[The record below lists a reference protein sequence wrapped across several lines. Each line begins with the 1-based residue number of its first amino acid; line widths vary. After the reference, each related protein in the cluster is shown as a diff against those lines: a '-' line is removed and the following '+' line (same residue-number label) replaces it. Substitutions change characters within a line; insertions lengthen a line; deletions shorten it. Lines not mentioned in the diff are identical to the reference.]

1 MTEYVNKDYYNSI
14 KGNCS
19 YIDLNGQNIHSVMER
34 LKAEG
39 IMFSAAYGGYRNT
52 VTVSKADSQKAF
64 AIAAEYKQAPVQN
77 TQRKQRIIGNI
88 EYSKIKD
95 RNFIN
100 TDPDTALQVA
110 NLLSGDA
117 SIRFSGRILE
127 NSATITVSGR
137 KNAEMVNR
145 MIDNIRNADII
156 NELYKAGYERLADTN
171 GFVNIR
177 NNASAEVVGFRSMDM
192 VREMFGDA
200 SNEFFHPTAY
210 RVDSIPEAAEPFYIS
225 EVDRVTAD
233 ERNVYV
239 DENADVPLFDS
250 RENAEQYAEEK
261 GIDLTGFEEIIPDV
275 PVEHI
280 DDTEDLSPSEQ
291 LKKRVN
297 AELEAYIAEIKSRPF
312 DEIIE
317 AAYRVTVC
325 KQIGEY
331 ITNEEPGLT
340 EAQLSALLS
349 MDNVLDEIYLEWVKN
364 DSVES
369 YDDVLMVMQD
379 RADRI
384 LLSQQ
389 RENVPVEH
397 FESEVPKDE
406 VAEALSLAENN
417 LTFSVV
423 TINNELVFAVGEYI
437 EKDDIHGLE
446 EYQDYIAKNQPDEVR
461 AYVEYCM
468 IGNSELESEM
478 AYSSDIDFINANL
491 KAVMNH
497 PQTTNLEINNYVIVT
512 PDEMLESRQA
522 DKLLAEAKEYITD
535 FLEKEYGTEPSED
548 TYKDLEN
555 VPLGYT
561 SLGDDADHD
570 FSVTAN
576 LVDFSISYTLDGVEI
591 TTEKYDSL
599 EEMTEVALTCLDFD
613 DMVTVGNEALE
624 EIENK
629 KFRLVIPEIDVDIDM
644 RDIDSIAVQTPDDVL
659 MFYYSSNNKTIERA
673 WQSDDNSDTAV
684 DIDDV
689 AIDIRN
695 AVGNGFA
702 VEVYETAE
710 DRKIAEDN
718 SVEIP
723 ENLTAIDDDTAVI
736 MWEQGIT
743 VYHSGTEIPPMEE
756 NGENEHSIF
765 ENLSDDF
772 YADKEDVKAFRIAD
786 DIASEIWDMNRV
798 FFNVPNEVGQPYYLS
813 IESGGYDEWEDYNKG
828 LNEYQNTLKALY
840 TGNFTAVEDYL
851 ENVRS
856 SEDVSEEMQEQ
867 AASLLDAVKSFRNL
881 SGIEDRAKKEN
892 EPTYKIYQLKKGEEY
907 HNLRFTRWDDMPRF
921 NLSFDRKNYDEVYGG
936 NIADVTKFPFK
947 EGILE
952 DIFKKFN
959 SDRPEDFKGRSL
971 SVSDVVVLEDK
982 EGSSAYFVDTVGMA
996 DVTDLFFELKKE
1008 TIDLSKLTEVEIT
1021 EEYDRRGDEPD
1032 NSTHV
1037 KNTIL
1042 FTDLDKFEI
1051 SRYKDFTYDNGVMP
1065 DSDEGYTTVTSQD
1078 MLDEI
1083 NGYMDK
1089 SRKKSGISISV
1100 TDNVG
1105 NTKRLN
1111 GLLFEFTFGD
1121 RNVPVEHLEEN
1132 EKMPLYGK
1140 SIEEASELGERDK
1153 YFANMKEN
1161 KRCEDAIVTAIAD
1174 NYRNSRL
1181 DTDGVLSDVLKEFV
1195 FERIELVVAARLSN
1209 LSFDGRIDK
1218 SNVEWAN
1225 DVLSGL
1231 SESERKKLCADTH
1244 LNSHPGLINLFANKI
1259 IDEERVLSQK
1269 EQATEKEAEPYE
1281 PKLGDKFRD
1290 NSGEVWELT
1299 SLTGVMP
1306 WYNDQCAITSISG
1319 NVSITKNENYSNL
1332 LDTAKYHRVADAPE
1346 AVKTADYSPKI
1357 GDLVELDGQ
1366 VYSVAD
1372 IDSGVISLAD
1382 TETLLGETMRM
1393 TLSEFLSS
1401 GFEVVEANGEETV
1414 SADVP
1419 VEHLEKS
1426 PEKENVPVEH
1436 HSTNANNFVITDE
1449 NLGVKTPKARFA
1461 ANAAAIR
1468 TLNAIEAEHRTATPV
1483 EQAILSGYTGWG
1495 AIPNAFDPDN
1505 KDWSNEYAELKTL
1518 LTDEEF
1524 IDARRST
1531 LNAHFTSPIIINAIY
1546 EGLANLG
1553 FEQGKILE
1561 PAMGIG
1567 NFFGMLPEAMRGS
1580 ELHGVEL
1587 DDITGRIARQH
1598 YPDADILIKGFE
1610 KTKFENDS
1618 FDAVVG
1624 NVPFGDYKLSDKDYD
1639 KHKFYIH
1646 DYFVAKS
1653 IDKVRPGGV
1662 VAVVTSKGTMDKENP
1677 EMRMYVAQRAELLG
1691 AIRLPN
1697 NAFKA
1702 NAGTEV
1708 TSDILFFQKR
1718 ERAIEI
1724 NPDEIEWLNKTET
1737 AEGFRVNGYFAN
1749 HPEMV
1754 LGTITEANQKYGPTE
1769 NTQVIPIEGADLK
1782 QQLAEAVQNIQGTY
1796 TPRAEKDT
1804 KKKETEDI
1812 IPAPA
1817 NSRVY
1822 SYYAVNGSVYFREDG
1837 DTMAKA
1843 NLKGE
1848 ALKRALA
1855 MVELRDTV
1863 RELLDMQLDN
1873 ADRAYDTDISE
1884 CRAKLNE
1891 KYDAFV
1897 EQNGHFDD
1905 KKNIRAFK
1913 GDDGYNFLIALESKN
1928 KDTGEYEK
1936 VDIFY
1941 HDTVKPNNVVT
1952 HVETAEEALI
1962 LSVAE
1967 KARVDFEYMTE
1978 LCGMSKETLISEL
1991 EGQIYRL
1998 PQEEEKYVTADEY
2011 LTGNIRT
2018 KLRQLEFAPEGMDVS
2033 KHREALEAAMPK
2045 RVEAKDISVK
2055 LGAHWVAPEYVTQF
2069 VNQKFYPSWRS
2080 RVEAQYSRASGKWKI
2095 EGASQSD
2102 KGSYTAIHDYGTK
2115 RKNAYAILEGILN
2128 HEDMTIKD
2136 PKLDEHG
2143 EPIRDS
2149 RDNIVKVT
2157 NHEETKA
2164 VQLMVKKIESEWED
2178 WIFKDP
2184 DRREKLVEKYNE
2196 VFNSIRHR
2204 EYDGSHLNF
2213 VGMNSDITLK
2223 EHQKNAVARALYGG
2237 NTLLAHC
2244 VGAGKTFEMITIAM
2258 EGKRLGLHNKSLFA
2272 VPNSLTEQMG
2282 RDFKKL
2288 YPAANVLVATK
2299 KDFEPKNRKMLF
2311 AKIATGE
2318 WDAVIVG
2325 HSQFD
2330 RMGLSAERMNRYLK
2344 AEIESLRSELEEAKS
2359 TDGAKSF
2366 SVKEI
2371 ERTITRYEKRLTDEQ
2386 NKVAKDDY
2394 IDFEQM
2400 GFDKIFVDECHMYKN
2415 LGTATKMSNV
2425 AGIGTTGSGK
2435 AAELLMKTKYL
2446 DELTGGRGLVFASGT
2461 PVETGYL
2468 RSKMP
2473 ILRCCIAKN
2482 DYHILAV

>member
-1598 YPDADILIKGFE
+1598 YPDADIQIKGFE

-2473 ILRCCIAKN
+2473 ILRCCIAKT
-2482 DYHILAV
+2482 IITF

>member
-1 MTEYVNKDYYNSI
+1 M
-14 KGNCS
+14 
-19 YIDLNGQNIHSVMER
+19 
-34 LKAEG
+34 
-39 IMFSAAYGGYRNT
+39 
-52 VTVSKADSQKAF
+52 
-64 AIAAEYKQAPVQN
+64 
-77 TQRKQRIIGNI
+77 
-88 EYSKIKD
+88 
-95 RNFIN
+95 
-100 TDPDTALQVA
+100 
-110 NLLSGDA
+110 
-117 SIRFSGRILE
+117 
-127 NSATITVSGR
+127 
-137 KNAEMVNR
+137 
-145 MIDNIRNADII
+145 
-156 NELYKAGYERLADTN
+156 
-171 GFVNIR
+171 
-177 NNASAEVVGFRSMDM
+177 
-192 VREMFGDA
+192 
-200 SNEFFHPTAY
+200 
-210 RVDSIPEAAEPFYIS
+210 
-225 EVDRVTAD
+225 TAD

-261 GIDLTGFEEIIPDV
+261 GIDLTGFEEVISEPVADV

-280 DDTEDLSPSEQ
+280 DDTADLSPSER

-297 AELEAYIAEIKSRPF
+297 AELEAYISEMKSRPF

-317 AAYRVTVC
+317 AAYRVTAC
-325 KQIGEY
+325 KQINEY
-331 ITNEEPGLT
+331 ITNEEPDLT

-349 MDNVLDEIYLEWVKN
+349 MDNILDEIYLEWVKN
-364 DSVES
+364 DSAES

-437 EKDDIHGLE
+437 EKDDIHGLD

-497 PQTTNLEINNYVIVT
+497 PQTTNLEINSYVIAT

-522 DKLLAEAKEYITD
+522 EKLLAEAKEYIND

-673 WQSDDNSDTAV
+673 WLSDDNSDTAV

-689 AIDIRN
+689 AIDIRS
-695 AVGNGFA
+695 AVSNGFA

-756 NGENEHSIF
+756 NRKNEHSIF

-798 FFNVPNEVGQPYYLS
+798 FSNVPNEVGQPYYLS
-813 IESGGYDEWEDYNKG
+813 LESGGYDEWEDYNKG

-851 ENVRS
+851 ENARS

-881 SGIEDRAKKEN
+881 SGIEDRAAKEN

-936 NIADVTKFPFK
+936 SIANVTKFPFK

-959 SDRPEDFKGRSL
+959 NDRPEDFTGHSL
-971 SVSDVVVLEDK
+971 SVSDAVVLEDK
-982 EGSSAYFVDTVGMA
+982 EGSSAHFVDTVGMA
-996 DVTDLFFELKKE
+996 DVTDLFFGLEKK
-1008 TIDLSKLTEVEIT
+1008 TIDLSRLTEVEIT
-1021 EEYDRRGDEPD
+1021 EKYDRRGDEPD

-1042 FTDLDKFEI
+1042 FTDLDKSEI

-1100 TDNVG
+1100 TDNDG

-1111 GLLFEFTFGD
+1111 GLLFEFTLGD

-1132 EKMPLYGK
+1132 EKMPLYGR

-1181 DTDGVLSDVLKEFV
+1181 DTDGVLSDVLKEFD
-1195 FERIELVVAARLSN
+1195 FERVELVVAARLSN

-1225 DVLSGL
+1225 GLLAGL
-1231 SESERKKLCADTH
+1231 SESERKKLCENTH

-1332 LDTAKYHRVADAPE
+1332 LDTAKYHRVSDAPE
-1346 AVKTADYSPKI
+1346 AVMDYSPKI

-1382 TETLLGETMRM
+1382 TETLLGETRRM

-1419 VEHLEKS
+1419 LEHRGEKTN
-1426 PEKENVPVEH
+1426 ENVPVEH
-1436 HSTNANNFVITDE
+1436 HSTIANNFVITDE

-1461 ANAAAIR
+1461 ANATAIR
-1468 TLNAIEAEHRTATPV
+1468 TLNAIEAEHRTATPD
-1483 EQAILSGYTGWG
+1483 EQAVLSGYTGWG

-1505 KDWSNEYAELKTL
+1505 KDWSNEYAELKEL
-1518 LTDEEF
+1518 LTDEEY

-1587 DDITGRIARQH
+1587 DDITGRIARQL
-1598 YPDADILIKGFE
+1598 YPDADIQIKGFE

-1724 NPDEIEWLNKTET
+1724 NPDEIEWIGKAET

-1796 TPRAEKDT
+1796 TPRAVKDT
-1804 KKKETEDI
+1804 KKKEAEDI

-1848 ALKRALA
+1848 TLKRALA

-1873 ADRAYDTDISE
+1873 ADSAYDTDIAE

-1897 EQNGHFDD
+1897 EQYGHFDD

-1913 GDDGYNFLIALESKN
+1913 GDDGYNFLTALESKN
-1928 KDTGEYEK
+1928 KDTGKYEK
-1936 VDIFY
+1936 ADIFF

-1998 PQEEEKYVTADEY
+1998 PQAEEKYVTADEY

-2461 PVETGYL
+2461 PVSNSMTELYTMMRYL
-2468 RSKMP
+2468 QTDL
-2473 ILRCCIAKN
+2473 LRECGISHFDEWAADFGTVKT
-2482 DYHILAV
+2482 DYDYNL